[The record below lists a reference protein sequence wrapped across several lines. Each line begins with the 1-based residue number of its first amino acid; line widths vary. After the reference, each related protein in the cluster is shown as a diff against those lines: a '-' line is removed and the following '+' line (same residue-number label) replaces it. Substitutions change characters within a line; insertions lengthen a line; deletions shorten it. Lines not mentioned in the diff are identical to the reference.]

1 MSDDDAPLGERT
13 AFSVTDELIE
23 NLKADTRL
31 DPVDIGRGVMV
42 AAVTWLRKEL
52 PNEDVA
58 KLFHQVADDY
68 ATRRAENS
76 RGS

>member
-1 MSDDDAPLGERT
+1 MSDDDVPLGEQT
-13 AFSVTDELIE
+13 AFSVTHELIE

-42 AAVTWLRKEL
+42 AVVSCLRKEL

-76 RGS
+76 LES